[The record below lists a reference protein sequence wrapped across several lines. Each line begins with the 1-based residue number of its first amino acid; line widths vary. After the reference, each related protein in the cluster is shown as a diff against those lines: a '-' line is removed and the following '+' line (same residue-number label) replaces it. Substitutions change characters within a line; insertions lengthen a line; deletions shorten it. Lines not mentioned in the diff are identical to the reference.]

1 MIIFTPSVILLAYYG
16 QDLCI
21 LSNYHGVDNCD
32 ASIHDF
38 LAGGDSN
45 SESQLLAG
53 KQLKW

>member
-21 LSNYHGVDNCD
+21 LSNYYGVDNCD

-45 SESQLLAG
+45 SESQLSAG